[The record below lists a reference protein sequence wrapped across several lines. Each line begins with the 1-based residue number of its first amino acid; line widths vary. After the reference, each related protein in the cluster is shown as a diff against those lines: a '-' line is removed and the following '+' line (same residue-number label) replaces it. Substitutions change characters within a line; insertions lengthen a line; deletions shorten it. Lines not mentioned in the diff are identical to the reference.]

1 MSNVMPCAAKSEPP
15 AGPVHGRAVRA
26 VTFRGPAAMVAPFS
40 ISAVPGLYSKSDS
53 VSFSCTVYVNCSVLV
68 VSL

>member
-26 VTFRGPAAMVAPFS
+26 VTFLGPASMADPFS
-40 ISAVPGLYSKSDS
+40 LSAASG
-53 VSFSCTVYVNCSVLV
+53 
-68 VSL
+68 